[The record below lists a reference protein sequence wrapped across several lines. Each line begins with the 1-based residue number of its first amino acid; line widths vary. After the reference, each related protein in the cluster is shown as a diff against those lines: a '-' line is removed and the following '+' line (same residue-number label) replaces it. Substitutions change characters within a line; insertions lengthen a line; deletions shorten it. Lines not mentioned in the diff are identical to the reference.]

1 MTNELYT
8 QGVNTMKLKALILF
22 LSFFF
27 LGFICSAETIEKEF
41 KVSPGKKLDVDLK
54 TGGSLKIVG
63 WDKDIVR
70 VKSYLRGRDAKDCKV
85 EVEEESGGVRIYSY
99 YEGRR
104 NNYSSDLDFEINVPN
119 KFNLSLETMGG
130 GITIDNVEGTIDG
143 RTMGGPLDLTGL
155 KGSLD
160 LTTMGGRISLTNSDV
175 DGRVKT
181 MGGQVLVEDVT
192 GDVKATSQGGN
203 VIQRR
208 VKGRSGKGI
217 EDEVSIKTMG
227 GDINVDDAP
236 EGTDVHTMG
245 GDIHIKQATKFA
257 RAKTMGGNIEIDAID
272 GRVDATT
279 MGGDVTVTMIGNPE
293 QRERG
298 VDIQSMGGDVTLTV
312 PAGLS
317 MDIDITLAYTKD
329 RRDDYKIVSDFTVK
343 QEETKEWER
352 SHGSS
357 RKYVYGTGSIA
368 GGKHKVR
375 IKTVNGNIYL
385 KKG

>member
-1 MTNELYT
+1 
-8 QGVNTMKLKALILF
+8 MKLKALILF

-27 LGFICSAETIEKEF
+27 LGIAWSAEIIEKEF
-41 KVSPGKKLDVDLK
+41 KVSSGKKLDVDLR

-70 VKSYLRGRDAKDCKV
+70 VKSNLRGRDAKDCKV
-85 EVEEESGGVRIYSY
+85 EIEEESGGVRISSY

-104 NNYSSDLDFEINVPN
+104 NTYSTDCDFEINVPT
-119 KFNLSLETMGG
+119 KFNISLETMGG
-130 GITIDNVEGTIDG
+130 GITIDNVEGTMEG
-143 RTMGGPLDLTGL
+143 ETMGGALELTSL
-155 KGSLD
+155 KGFLD
-160 LTTMGGRISLTNSDV
+160 LTTMGGKISLTNSDV
-175 DGRVKT
+175 DGRVTT

-203 VIQRR
+203 ITHRNVKRR
-208 VKGRSGKGI
+208 LGEGVQN
-217 EDEVSIKTMG
+217 EVSIKTMG

-272 GRVDATT
+272 GRIEATT
-279 MGGDVTVTMIGNPE
+279 MGGDVTVTMVGDPE
-293 QRERG
+293 KGERS
-298 VDIQSMGGDVTLTV
+298 VRIQSMSGDVSLTV
-312 PAGLS
+312 PPALS
-317 MDIDITLAYTKD
+317 MDIDITLAYTRD
-329 RRDDYKIVSDFTVK
+329 RNDDYKIVSDFDVK
-343 QEETKEWER
+343 QEESKEWDR
-352 SHGSS
+352 RHGTA
-357 RKYVYGTGSIA
+357 RKYVYGTGSIR
-368 GGKHKVR
+368 GGKHKVH